1 MLSWKRICSGRTT
14 HGAGIAVGGRG
25 GGERVPALSSPAP
38 CSRERT
44 VPLQA
49 PDPTAH
55 PDAATNHRVTDAEP
69 SPSTFFLGIREG
81 SPTGAT
87 HLENDFLNVSSI
99 VLITESR
106 RPSRRFTGALGNSS
120 WASAFCREGPA
131 PERAWGPQGRPW
143 EASLLP
149 CGGGFKQIRTPTKH
163 IRLDKSLKWKRK
175 GAGR

>member
-1 MLSWKRICSGRTT
+1 MLSWKRMCSGRTT
-14 HGAGIAVGGRG
+14 HGAGIAVGGREG
-25 GGERVPALSSPAP
+25 CERVPALSSPAP

-55 PDAATNHRVTDAEP
+55 PDAATNHRVTVAEP

-120 WASAFCREGPA
+120 WASAFCQERDRPLRGPGAHRDVHGRRLCCLVGEGL
-131 PERAWGPQGRPW
+131 
-143 EASLLP
+143 S
-149 CGGGFKQIRTPTKH
+149 K
-163 IRLDKSLKWKRK
+163 
-175 GAGR
+175 